1 MSGSTRGN
9 NLTLFD
15 LDGTLIATDSDHSF
29 GEFMIEQG
37 WADGGA
43 FRRRNDE
50 FYADYQ
56 AGTLDQAAYIEF
68 ATAPWRDRPEPEL
81 LAARVRFVNEKI
93 VPALPAASLELVRR
107 HQAAGDRVAIVTAT
121 SEFITRPIAD
131 LIGVP
136 ELVALQLE
144 RDTTG
149 RVTGRIRG
157 VPTFRDGK
165 VVRVKQWLAAAGLE
179 ASDFNRITVY
189 GDSTNDLPLLEWG
202 SHPVATNPGP
212 ALAAIARQR
221 DWPILRLFGPDEE

>member
-15 LDGTLIATDSDHSF
+15 LDGTLIATDSDHAF

-43 FRRRNDE
+43 FRRRNDG

-81 LAARVRFVNEKI
+81 LDARVRFVNEKI

-144 RDTTG
+144 RDATG

-179 ASDFNRITVY
+179 ASDFDRITVY

-221 DWPILRLFGPDEE
+221 DWPILRLFGPEEE

>member
-15 LDGTLIATDSDHSF
+15 LDGTLIATDSDHAF

-43 FRRRNDE
+43 FRRRNDG

-144 RDTTG
+144 RDATG

-179 ASDFNRITVY
+179 ASDFDRITVY

-221 DWPILRLFGPDEE
+221 DWPILRLFGPEEE